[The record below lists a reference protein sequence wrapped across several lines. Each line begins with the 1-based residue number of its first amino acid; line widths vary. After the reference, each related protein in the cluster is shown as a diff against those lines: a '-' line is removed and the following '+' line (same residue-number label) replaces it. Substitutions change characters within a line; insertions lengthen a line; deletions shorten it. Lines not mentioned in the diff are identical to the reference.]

1 MNTTIK
7 ILERFVFAQES
18 VISALSG
25 VACVEDDVYFVGD
38 NLPYLLRINRTQNM
52 ADATVFEKIP
62 LFDPSEQ
69 IPLSTLSKEQKPDF
83 EALTSISWNGQSQL
97 LVMGSGSTENRK
109 RALLYNPAND
119 QVRTFLDA
127 VDYDF
132 LQHQVE
138 LTGGADLNIEAIC
151 SDHRYLYIFQ
161 RGNINLHHGVL
172 VFDLIK
178 IQAGKSLENALRHSL
193 KLSLAELDGS
203 ASGISD
209 ACFLADKNL
218 IVATATVE
226 KTLDTYDDG
235 AVLGSFILVFSP
247 EGKALA
253 AHLIRD
259 AKGQTLPIKV
269 EGITWFESRSD
280 GEVFLLVTDS
290 DGGDSEILKV
300 LLSNAALGK
309 L

>member
-1 MNTTIK
+1 MNTTIQ
-7 ILERFVFAQES
+7 ILERFVFAQDS

-25 VACVEDDVYFVGD
+25 VACVGDDVYFVGD

-138 LTGGADLNIEAIC
+138 LTGGAGLNIEAIC

-178 IQAGKSLENALRHSL
+178 IQAGKSLENALIHSL
-193 KLSLAELDGS
+193 KLSLMVQQ
-203 ASGISD
+203 
-209 ACFLADKNL
+209 
-218 IVATATVE
+218 VA
-226 KTLDTYDDG
+226 
-235 AVLGSFILVFSP
+235 FQMLVF
-247 EGKALA
+247 
-253 AHLIRD
+253 
-259 AKGQTLPIKV
+259 
-269 EGITWFESRSD
+269 
-280 GEVFLLVTDS
+280 
-290 DGGDSEILKV
+290 
-300 LLSNAALGK
+300 
-309 L
+309 

>member
-7 ILERFVFAQES
+7 ILEQFVFAQDS
-18 VISALSG
+18 GISALSG
-25 VACVEDDVYFVGD
+25 VACVGDDIYFVGD
-38 NLPYLLRINRTQNM
+38 NLPYLLRINRNQNM

-62 LFDPSEQ
+62 LFDSSEQ
-69 IPLSTLSKEQKPDF
+69 IPLGALSKEQKPDF
-83 EALTSISWNGQSQL
+83 EALTSISWNGQSEL

-138 LTGGADLNIEAIC
+138 LTGGADLNIEAVC

-161 RGNINLHHGVL
+161 RGNINFHHGVL

-178 IQAGKSLENALRHSL
+178 IQAGKSLANALIHSL

-209 ACFLADKNL
+209 ACFLVDKNL
-218 IVATATVE
+218 IVATAAVE
-226 KTLDTYDDG
+226 QTLNTYDDG

-247 EGKALA
+247 DGKALV
-253 AHLIRD
+253 AHLIQD
-259 AKGQTLPIKV
+259 TKGRTLPIKV

-309 L
+309 S